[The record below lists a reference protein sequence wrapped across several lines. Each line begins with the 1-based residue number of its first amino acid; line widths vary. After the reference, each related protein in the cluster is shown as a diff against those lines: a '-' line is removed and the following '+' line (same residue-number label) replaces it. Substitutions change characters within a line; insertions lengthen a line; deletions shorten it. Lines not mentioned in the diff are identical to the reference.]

1 MTTPTQTFDWT
12 DQAFLSDPYPHYRAL
27 RERDPVHYNASRG
40 TWALTRYNDIVAVL
54 RDHDRF
60 SAERGPGAE
69 DPDFPRSMLGSDP
82 PHHTRLRN
90 LVNKAFTAR
99 TVERLRVRIQEL
111 VDANLD
117 RVAERGEMEVV
128 NDFAYPLPITVI
140 AEMLG
145 VPADDRDFFR
155 EASSKIAVALGPI
168 EDMQIA
174 MRALEGRNQLIA
186 YFNELIPKRSG
197 DDGDDLITALLRA
210 EEAGDFLSH
219 GELLAMLLL
228 LLVAGHETTVNLI
241 GNGLIALLRN
251 PDQLERLRSEEGIER
266 KATEELLRYDSPVQF
281 TGRVVLEDVEIG
293 GKTIRAGQGLTTLLA
308 SANRDPELFEDPDML
323 DLTRDPCPHLSFSAG
338 IHFCLG
344 AQLARLE
351 GQIALSTIVRR
362 FPDIAIATDK
372 LEWRPAPILR
382 GVVAL
387 PVTF

>member
-12 DQAFLSDPYPHYRAL
+12 DQAFLADPYPRYRAL
-27 RERDPVHYNASRG
+27 RERDPVHYNESRG
-40 TWALTRYNDIVAVL
+40 TWVLTRYNDMVAVL

-60 SAERGPGAE
+60 SAERGPESE

-117 RVAERGEMEVV
+117 RVANRGEMEVI

-145 VPADDRDFFR
+145 VPAGDRDFFR
-155 EASSKIAVALGPI
+155 DASSKIAVALGPI
-168 EDMQIA
+168 EDVQIA
-174 MRALEGRNQLIA
+174 MRALEGRNQLVA

-210 EEAGDFLSH
+210 EEAGDFFSH

-251 PDQLERLRSEEGIER
+251 PDQLDRLRNEEGIER

-308 SANRDPELFEDPDML
+308 SANHDPEVFEDPETL

-362 FPDIAIATDK
+362 FPDIAIASDK